1 MKVAF
6 VLSSISRANGG
17 ISESVRR
24 LAQSLRATGS
34 ANIAVASL
42 RDAHT
47 DADLPLWLPL
57 TPRCAAVRGPRAL
70 GFAPGLAAALQ
81 DADADVTHA
90 AGLWMY
96 PSLANRTWARRARR
110 PYLISPHGMLDA
122 WALRNSAWKKQL
134 AGRLFER
141 AHLEGAACLHALCDA
156 EAASIRACGLKNPIC
171 ILPNGV
177 DLPAA
182 PHPATP
188 PAWAER
194 LPAGRRVLLFLG
206 RIHPKKGL
214 LNLLQAWTRLPA
226 PPDWQ
231 LVVAGWDQG
240 GHQQELEQFAATH
253 GLRDQITFV
262 GPLHGAAKSA
272 AYAHAHGFILPSF
285 SEGLPMTVLEAWAHG
300 LPVLMTAA
308 CNLPEGFAEG
318 AAIEISTDPDIMA
331 RSLLQFFSAVEH
343 ERAALGLNGRSL
355 AQNKFDWTRIAG
367 EMLSVYRWVTG
378 AEPRPACVHI

>member
-1 MKVAF
+1 MKVGF

-34 ANIAVASL
+34 ANVAVASL

-47 DADLPLWLPL
+47 DADLPLWSPL
-57 TPRCAAVRGPRAL
+57 APRCATVHGPRAL
-70 GFAPGLAAALQ
+70 GFAPGLAAVLQ
-81 DADADVTHA
+81 EDDADVSHT

-96 PSLANRTWARRARR
+96 PSIANRAWARRTRR

-122 WALRNSAWKKQL
+122 WALRNAAWKKQL

-156 EAASIRACGLKNPIC
+156 EAAAIRACGLKNPIC

-182 PHPATP
+182 PSTHPT
-188 PAWAER
+188 PAWADR

-262 GPLHGAAKSA
+262 GPLHGPAKSA
-272 AYAHAHGFILPSF
+272 AYAHAHAFILPSF

-318 AAIEISTDPDIMA
+318 AAIEIVTDPDIMA
-331 RSLLQFFSAVEH
+331 RSLLQFFSAGEH
-343 ERAALGLNGRSL
+343 ERAALGLNGRAL
-355 AQNKFDWTRIAG
+355 VQNKFDWTRIAG

-378 AEPRPACVHI
+378 AEPRPVCVHI